1 MDIKVNNIE
10 QTLQPEAIKAPQ
22 DTGSDAFKF
31 ALMSNI
37 EETEL
42 QERLTNLMGE
52 ITAEGE
58 IISKRKNIKDMRR
71 YRALVKDFMNEILNR
86 SHKFSRQNFLDKKGR
101 HRVYGIIRLVD
112 QKHIFDKFYQADSSR
127 EQEGNGLGLA
137 LVKRIVTVYGGEISV
152 ENRKERGC
160 RFTVRLPAKDNSV

>member
-22 DTGSDAFKF
+22 DTGSDAFRF

-42 QERLTNLMGE
+42 QERLTNLMSE

-101 HRVYGIIRLVD
+101 HRVYGIIKLVD
-112 QKHIFDKFYQADSSR
+112 RNLDD
-127 EQEGNGLGLA
+127 LA
-137 LVKRIVTVYGGEISV
+137 AELLKDESDNLSILAKIGEI
-152 ENRKERGC
+152 RG
-160 RFTVRLPAKDNSV
+160 LLIDLLM

>member
-22 DTGSDAFKF
+22 DTGSDAFRF

-42 QERLTNLMGE
+42 QERLTNLMSE

-101 HRVYGIIRLVD
+101 HRVYGIIKLVD
-112 QKHIFDKFYQADSSR
+112 RNLDD
-127 EQEGNGLGLA
+127 LA
-137 LVKRIVTVYGGEISV
+137 AELLTDESDNLSILAKIGEI
-152 ENRKERGC
+152 RG
-160 RFTVRLPAKDNSV
+160 LLIDLLM

>member
-1 MDIKVNNIE
+1 VDIKVNNIE

-22 DTGSDAFKF
+22 DTGSDAFRF

-42 QERLTNLMGE
+42 QERLTNLMSE

-101 HRVYGIIRLVD
+101 HRVYGIIKLVD
-112 QKHIFDKFYQADSSR
+112 RNLDD
-127 EQEGNGLGLA
+127 LA
-137 LVKRIVTVYGGEISV
+137 AELLKDESDNLSILAKIGEI
-152 ENRKERGC
+152 RG
-160 RFTVRLPAKDNSV
+160 LLIDLLM

>member
-22 DTGSDAFKF
+22 DTGSDAFRF

-42 QERLTNLMGE
+42 QERLTNLMSE

-101 HRVYGIIRLVD
+101 HRVYGIIKLVD
-112 QKHIFDKFYQADSSR
+112 QNLDD
-127 EQEGNGLGLA
+127 LA
-137 LVKRIVTVYGGEISV
+137 AELLKDESDNLSILAKIGEI
-152 ENRKERGC
+152 RG
-160 RFTVRLPAKDNSV
+160 LLIDLLM

>member
-1 MDIKVNNIE
+1 MDIRVNNIE
-10 QTLQPEAIKAPQ
+10 QTVQTEAARQVQ

-42 QERLTNLMGE
+42 QEKLSNLMSE

-71 YRALVKDFMNEILNR
+71 YRGLVKDFMNEILNR
-86 SHKFSRQNFLDKKGR
+86 SHKFSRQNFLDKRGR
-101 HRVYGIIRLVD
+101 HRVYGIIKLVD
-112 QKHIFDKFYQADSSR
+112 QNLD
-127 EQEGNGLGLA
+127 ELA
-137 LVKRIVTVYGGEISV
+137 AELIKEESDNLSILAKIGEI
-152 ENRKERGC
+152 RG
-160 RFTVRLPAKDNSV
+160 LLIDLLM

>member
-10 QTLQPEAIKAPQ
+10 QTLQPDAIKAPQ
-22 DTGSDAFKF
+22 DTGSDAFRF

-42 QERLTNLMGE
+42 QERLTNLMSE

-101 HRVYGIIRLVD
+101 HRVYGIIKLVD
-112 QKHIFDKFYQADSSR
+112 RNLDD
-127 EQEGNGLGLA
+127 LA
-137 LVKRIVTVYGGEISV
+137 AELLKDESDNLSILAKIGEI
-152 ENRKERGC
+152 RG
-160 RFTVRLPAKDNSV
+160 LLIDLLM

>member
-10 QTLQPEAIKAPQ
+10 QAQQPDSIRPVR
-22 DTGSDAFKF
+22 DTGDDSFRF

-37 EETEL
+37 QESEL
-42 QERLTNLMGE
+42 QERLTTLMSE

-58 IISKRKNIKDMRR
+58 IISKRKNIKDMRK

-86 SHKFSRQNFLDKKGR
+86 SHEFSRQNFLDKKGR

-112 QKHIFDKFYQADSSR
+112 QNLDD
-127 EQEGNGLGLA
+127 LA
-137 LVKRIVTVYGGEISV
+137 AELLKDESDNLAILAKIGEI
-152 ENRKERGC
+152 RG
-160 RFTVRLPAKDNSV
+160 LLIDLLM

>member
-10 QTLQPEAIKAPQ
+10 QTLQPEAIKASQ

-31 ALMSNI
+31 ALMSSI

-101 HRVYGIIRLVD
+101 HRVYGIIKLVD
-112 QKHIFDKFYQADSSR
+112 QNLDD
-127 EQEGNGLGLA
+127 LA
-137 LVKRIVTVYGGEISV
+137 TELLKDESDNLAILAKIGEI
-152 ENRKERGC
+152 RG
-160 RFTVRLPAKDNSV
+160 LLIDLLM